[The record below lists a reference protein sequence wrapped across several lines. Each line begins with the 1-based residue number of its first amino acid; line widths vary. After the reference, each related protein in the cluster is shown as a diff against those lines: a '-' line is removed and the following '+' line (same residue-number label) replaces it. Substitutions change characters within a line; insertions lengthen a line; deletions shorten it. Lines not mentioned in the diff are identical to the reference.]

1 MAVKNLQGYISIR
14 EAALKLGLSKE
25 RVRRLIVLEEI
36 APVFRVDN
44 FYVIPEKS
52 LLKFIKSREGNTDW
66 RTKVK

>member
-14 EAALKLGLSKE
+14 EAALNLGLSKE
-25 RVRRLIVLEEI
+25 RVRRLIILEEI
-36 APVFRVDN
+36 TPVFRVDN

-52 LLKFIKSREGNTDW
+52 LQKFIKSREGNTDW